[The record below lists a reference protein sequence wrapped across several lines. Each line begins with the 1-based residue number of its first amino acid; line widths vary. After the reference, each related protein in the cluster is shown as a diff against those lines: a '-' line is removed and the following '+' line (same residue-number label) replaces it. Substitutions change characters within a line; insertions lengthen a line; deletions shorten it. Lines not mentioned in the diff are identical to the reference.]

1 MQVLC
6 VHCVIILY
14 HGGIL
19 PFAFHDTLP
28 QAFVSV
34 HFCEY
39 VCLSVLFACAGACS
53 GAGAGASPVHCIC
66 RCSSVIA
73 YM

>member
-28 QAFVSV
+28 RAFVTV

-39 VCLSVLFACAGACS
+39 VCLVCCLHVQGRVQVQVQERVQYSAHAG
-53 GAGAGASPVHCIC
+53 VHP
-66 RCSSVIA
+66 
-73 YM
+73 